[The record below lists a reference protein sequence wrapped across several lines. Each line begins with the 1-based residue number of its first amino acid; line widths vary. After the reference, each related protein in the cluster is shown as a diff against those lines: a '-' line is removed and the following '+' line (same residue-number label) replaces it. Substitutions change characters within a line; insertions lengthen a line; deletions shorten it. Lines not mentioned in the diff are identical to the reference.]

1 MPIEENPAVD
11 LKVSPTFGAQQNV
24 QLPAVAVAPPPV
36 ELQQVY
42 TPNSANVING
52 NEAGFA
58 AQNSNAVQTGTTG
71 NIVSPPDATGTETI
85 GGTNPLIWNSPP
97 VFANGFNPDP
107 NAPSKNPN
115 QENAKQAAQQKS
127 KPTKNVNETS
137 NKNVGK
143 THTVTPQEIRDLEK
157 QTNLTLYPYLFSGEL
172 ARIKHQF
179 SNMNQNKYYL
189 LLNMLVYGF
198 DNKILQSGM
207 YGSEKCVIDKA
218 FLNDF
223 LKMAKTPQL
232 QEIIKKTPAYQK
244 GSFEDLGKLG
254 VTQANANNMGTS
266 PITGPKSEHP
276 SLVTALMERIHPGA
290 VAELEGFC
298 NKVRTNAYLSLPKR
312 AFASLQHLVAGINSV
327 VSSFFKIITDIY
339 NGIMYYIQ
347 QIFGLINGLIAKITQ
362 LITDFIESIIPADL
376 LCILVAILGKMASD
390 IPFFS
395 SIMNMSFVTSGFQNS
410 FQTYMSKATGG
421 VSMASFAS
429 DPFRAVS
436 KYMPPQVS
444 QVVSLVGK
452 LNNNPQAF
460 LGSMLSNYGFG
471 IAAQHTQ
478 SALLKEITF
487 KMGANFA
494 SLHPFGSILG
504 ANSDLPKAPDA
515 VGPTTFKDGKE
526 DIHGHPTNS
535 SEINSNSAGGANAVS
550 SEAKNAINNVANPAS
565 MYTEPLKFTPTPP
578 SGVSSPQVG
587 PDYSASYG
595 NIA

>member
-1 MPIEENPAVD
+1 MPIEENPAVN
-11 LKVSPTFGAQQNV
+11 LTVNPTFGAQQNV
-24 QLPAVAVAPPPV
+24 QLPSAPVASPPV

-42 TPNSANVING
+42 TPNSANIING
-52 NEAGFA
+52 NEASFA
-58 AQNSNAVQTGTTG
+58 SQNPNAVETGTTG
-71 NIVSPPDATGTETI
+71 NIVSPPEATGTETI

-115 QENAKQAAQQKS
+115 QENANQAAKQAS
-127 KPTKNVNETS
+127 NPTKNVNQTS
-137 NKNVGK
+137 DKNVGE
-143 THTVTPQEIRDLEK
+143 THTVTSQEIKDLER
-157 QTNLTLYPYLFSGEL
+157 QTNLTLYPYLFGGEL

-232 QEIIKKTPAYQK
+232 QDAIKKTPAYQK

-254 VTQANANNMGTS
+254 ATQANANNMATS
-266 PITGPKSEHP
+266 PITGPQTEHP
-276 SLVTALMERIHPGA
+276 NLITALMERIHPGA
-290 VAELEGFC
+290 VAELDAFC
-298 NKVRTNAYLSLPKR
+298 NKVRTSAYLSLPKR

-327 VSSFFKIITDIY
+327 IKSFFQIISDIY

-347 QIFGLINGLIAKITQ
+347 QIFGLINGLITKIVQ
-362 LITDFIESIIPADL
+362 LISNFIESIIPADL
-376 LCILVAILGKMASD
+376 LCILVLILGKMASD

-395 SIMNMSFVTSGFQNS
+395 SMMNLSFVTTGFQNS
-410 FQTYMSKATGG
+410 FQTYMGKATGG

-429 DPFRAVS
+429 NPFGAVG
-436 KYMPPQVS
+436 KYLPPQVN
-444 QVVSLVGK
+444 QVISLVGK

-504 ANSDLPKAPDA
+504 ADSNLPKTSDT
-515 VGPTTFKDGKE
+515 VGATTFKNGKE
-526 DIHGHPTNS
+526 DIHGHSTNS
-535 SEINSNSAGGANAVS
+535 SEIKSNSAGGGNTVS
-550 SEAKNAINNVANPAS
+550 AEAKAAFNNAANPAS
-565 MYTEPLKFTPTPP
+565 VYTEPLNFKPN
-578 SGVSSPQVG
+578 SPNNLQVG
-587 PDYSASYG
+587 ADYSAVYG